1 MYFSTKLAIST
12 TYEVTKKQITSLDMI
27 ISFNIIKTHKSTVII
42 IAPNRK
48 AREEQND
55 LYHVSITD
63 FCYSR
68 VHFCV
73 GMKANFFKKKFQI
86 LDLELKIYLDG
97 FLIITRQLTTKIAG
111 NVLRMID

>member
-12 TYEVTKKQITSLDMI
+12 TYEVTKKEFTSLDMI
-27 ISFNIIKTHKSTVII
+27 MLFNIIKTHKSIVII

-73 GMKANFFKKKFQI
+73 GLKANVF
-86 LDLELKIYLDG
+86 LKRNSRSWI
-97 FLIITRQLTTKIAG
+97 
-111 NVLRMID
+111 